1 MCACGKVHLVFLK
14 VGFLQDNGYAIGQFQ
29 LGVTQFGILL
39 FLDNL
44 TGTRQL
50 GHQWHFFHRINVGF
64 YLGLA
69 CGMHSLQQGFGRRI
83 YVTFLL
89 VVEVDDNHITIGFGQ
104 QLRQYGV
111 DVG

>member
-1 MCACGKVHLVFLK
+1 MCACCKVHLVFLK
-14 VGFLQDNGYAIGQFQ
+14 VGFLQYNGHAIGQFQ
-29 LGVTQFGILL
+29 LGITQFGILL
-39 FLDNL
+39 LLDNL
-44 TGTRQL
+44 ARTRQL
-50 GHQWHFFHRINVGF
+50 GHQWNLLHRINVGF

-83 YVTFLL
+83 YVAFLL
-89 VVEVDDNHITIGFGQ
+89 VVEVDDNHIAVGIGQ